1 MKKIIVGLFL
11 VFAIAGVFYLVQTGV
26 ITWQPLTMIVAALA
40 APFKFIMGLFGSE
53 EKIRAKF
60 QAERDAEHEWQQNLE
75 KRITEREES
84 EAKVLKEIEEID
96 VKLKKLEDE
105 QSQIE
110 SKIADAS
117 PEDIQKKTRERFG
130 N

>member
-1 MKKIIVGLFL
+1 
-11 VFAIAGVFYLVQTGV
+11 VQSGV
-26 ITWQPLTMIVAALA
+26 ITWQPLTMLIAAVA
-40 APFKFIMGLFGSE
+40 APFKFIMSLFGSE

-60 QAERDAEHEWQQNLE
+60 QAERDVEHEWQQDLE
-75 KRITEREES
+75 KRIKEREER
-84 EAKVLKEIEEID
+84 EVKVLKEIEEID
-96 VKLKKLEDE
+96 AKLKKLEDE